1 MPNRVVNA
9 PDPILRFL
17 GAAGTVT
24 GSKFM
29 LTAGERRVLVDCGL
43 FQGLKQ
49 LRLMNWEPLPVD
61 ARGIDA
67 VLLTHA
73 HLDHSGYVPALVRN
87 GFRAKVISTPG
98 THSLCRIL
106 LPDSGH
112 LQEEEADYANAKGYS
127 KHSPALPLYTE
138 TDAWNSLDCFSPADF
153 DTDVDL
159 GPITARFLHAG
170 HIVGASLISIEINSP
185 RRKRIL
191 FSGDLGRPTHPI
203 LRPPAP
209 PPAADVI
216 VIESTYG
223 DRIHDD
229 AASLQRFED
238 AVARTLK
245 RDGVVI
251 IPSFAVDRTEVILY
265 QLARLRDAGRI
276 PSAPI
281 FVDSPM
287 ALAALRVYEESI
299 ARGSS
304 EIRADIAHAKNFFND
319 QDLTEIKTV
328 AASIELNSMPGP
340 MIIIS
345 ASGMASGGRVLHHLK
360 RRLPDRRNIVILVG
374 YQAAGTRG
382 RSLLDGAT
390 MLKMLGDYVPVAAEI
405 VDVPGFSSHADQRE
419 IINWLKLATV
429 RPQIVYIVH
438 GEPPA
443 SEALRA
449 RITNELGWNAVVPR
463 NLEQVRIG

>member
-1 MPNRVVNA
+1 MNVPA
-9 PDPILRFL
+9 PILRFL

-24 GSKFM
+24 GSKFL
-29 LTAGERRVLVDCGL
+29 LTVAAHRVLVDCGL

-49 LRLMNWEPLPVD
+49 LRLMNWQPLPVD
-61 ARGIDA
+61 VHGIDA

-73 HLDHSGYVPALVRN
+73 HLDHSGYIPALVRD
-87 GFRAKVISTPG
+87 GFRGKVISTPG
-98 THSLCRIL
+98 THSLCRVL

-112 LQEEEADYANAKGYS
+112 LQEEEARYANAKGYS

-138 TDAWNSLDCFSPADF
+138 KDAWNSLDCFSPAEF
-153 DTDVDL
+153 DTTVEL
-159 GPITARFLHAG
+159 GQITARFLRAG
-170 HIVGASLISIEINSP
+170 HIVGSSLISIEINSA

-191 FSGDLGRPTHPI
+191 FTGDLGRPTHPI

-229 AASLQRFED
+229 AASLQRFGD
-238 AVARTLK
+238 AISKTLE
-245 RDGVVI
+245 RGGVVI

-265 QLARLRDAGRI
+265 YLARLRDAGRI
-276 PSAPI
+276 PRTPT

-287 ALAALRVYEESI
+287 ALAALRIYEEFI
-299 ARGSS
+299 ARGSP
-304 EIRADIAHAKNFFND
+304 EIRADIAHAKGFFND

-328 AASIELNSMPGP
+328 EESIQLNSMSGP

-360 RRLPDRRNIVILVG
+360 RRLPDRRNTVILVG
-374 YQAAGTRG
+374 YQADGTRG
-382 RSLLDGAT
+382 RSLLDGAP
-390 MLKMLGDYVPVAAEI
+390 MVKMLGDYVPVAAEI
-405 VDVPGFSSHADQRE
+405 VDVPGFSVHADQRE
-419 IINWLKLATV
+419 ILNWLKLATV
-429 RPQIVYIVH
+429 RPQIVYVVH

-449 RITNELGWNAVVPR
+449 RIAHELGWNAVVPR
-463 NLEQVRIG
+463 NLEQVRID

>member
-1 MPNRVVNA
+1 MNVSP
-9 PDPILRFL
+9 PILRFL

-24 GSKFM
+24 GSKFL
-29 LTAGERRVLVDCGL
+29 LTAGGRRVLVDCGL

-49 LRLMNWEPLPVD
+49 LRLMNWNPLPVD
-61 ARGIDA
+61 VHGIDA
-67 VLLTHA
+67 VALTHA
-73 HLDHSGYVPALVRN
+73 HLEHSGYIPALVRD
-87 GFRAKVISTPG
+87 GFRGKVISTHG

-138 TDAWNSLDCFSPADF
+138 KDAWNSLDRFSPADF
-153 DTDVDL
+153 DTRVDL
-159 GPITARFLHAG
+159 GPLSVQFVHAG
-170 HIVGASLISIEINSP
+170 HILGASLVSIELDSP
-185 RRKRIL
+185 RRRRIL
-191 FSGDLGRPTHPI
+191 FTGDLGRPTHPI
-203 LRPPAP
+203 LRAPAP

-229 AASLQRFED
+229 AASLLRFEH
-238 AVARTLK
+238 AISKTLARG
-245 RDGVVI
+245 GVVI
-251 IPSFAVDRTEVILY
+251 IPSFAVDRTEVILHH
-265 QLARLRDAGRI
+265 LARLRESGRV
-276 PSAPI
+276 PSTPT

-287 ALAALRVYEESI
+287 ALAALKLYEESI
-299 ARGSS
+299 ARGSP
-304 EIRADIAHAKNFFND
+304 EIRADIAHAKGFFNS
-319 QDLTEIKTV
+319 QDLTEVKTV
-328 AASIELNSMPGP
+328 QESIRLNSMSGP

-360 RRLPDRRNIVILVG
+360 RRLPDRRNTVILVG
-374 YQAAGTRG
+374 FQAAGTRG
-382 RSLLDGAT
+382 RSLLDGAP
-390 MLKMLGDYVPVAAEI
+390 MVKMLGDYVPVAAEI
-405 VDVPGFSSHADQRE
+405 VDVSGFSSHADQRE
-419 IINWLKLATV
+419 ILNWLKLATV

-449 RITNELGWNAVVPR
+449 RITHELGWNAVVPR
-463 NLEQVRIG
+463 NLEQVRIS

>member
-1 MPNRVVNA
+1 MKSHFSN
-9 PDPILRFL
+9 LRFL

-24 GSKFM
+24 GSKFL
-29 LTAGERRVLVDCGL
+29 LTVGDHRVLVDCGL

-49 LRLMNWEPLPVD
+49 LRLMNWQPLPVG
-61 ARGIDA
+61 AHNIDT

-73 HLDHSGYVPALVRN
+73 HLDHSGYLPALVRD
-87 GFRAKVISTPG
+87 GFRGKVVATPG
-98 THSLCRIL
+98 TQSLCRIL

-112 LQEEEADYANAKGYS
+112 LQEEEADYANEKGYS

-138 TDAWNSLDCFSPADF
+138 KDAWNSLDAFSPAEF
-153 DTDVDL
+153 DTRIEL
-159 GPITARFLHAG
+159 GPICAQFLHAG
-170 HIVGASLISIEINSP
+170 HILGASLISVEINAAS
-185 RRKRIL
+185 RKRIL
-191 FSGDLGRPTHPI
+191 FTGDLGRPTHPI
-203 LRPPAP
+203 LRAPAP

-216 VIESTYG
+216 VVESTYG

-238 AVARTLK
+238 AISKTLARG
-245 RDGVVI
+245 GVVL
-251 IPSFAVDRTEVILY
+251 IPSFAVDRTEVTLH
-265 QLARLRDAGRI
+265 QLALLRDAGRI
-276 PSAPI
+276 PRTPT

-287 ALAALRVYEESI
+287 ALAALKIYEESI

-304 EIRADIAHAKNFFND
+304 EIRAEIARTNGFFDD

-328 AASIELNSMPGP
+328 EESMRLNSMSGP

-360 RRLPDRRNIVILVG
+360 RRLPDPRNTVILVG

-382 RSLLDGAT
+382 RSLLDGAS
-390 MLKMLGDYVPVAAEI
+390 MVKMLGGYVPVAAEI
-405 VDVPGFSSHADQRE
+405 VDVPAFSSHADQRE
-419 IINWLKLATV
+419 IINWLKLAAV

-443 SEALRA
+443 SEALRD
-449 RITNELGWNAVVPR
+449 RIAHELGWNAVVPR
-463 NLEQVRIG
+463 NLEQVRIS

>member
-1 MPNRVVNA
+1 VKVPGS
-9 PDPILRFL
+9 ILQFL

-24 GSKFM
+24 GSKFL
-29 LTAGERRVLVDCGL
+29 LTVGDHCVLVDCGL

-49 LRLMNWEPLPVD
+49 LRLMNWQPLPVD
-61 ARGIDA
+61 VHDVDA

-73 HLDHSGYVPALVRN
+73 HLDHSGYLPALVRD
-87 GFRAKVISTPG
+87 GFRGKVISTPG
-98 THSLCRIL
+98 TQSLCRIL

-112 LQEEEADYANAKGYS
+112 LQEEEADYANTRGYS

-138 TDAWNSLDCFSPADF
+138 KDAWNSLERFSPAQF
-153 DTDVDL
+153 DRRVEL
-159 GPITARFLHAG
+159 GPIDAQFLHAG
-170 HIVGASLISIEINSP
+170 HILGASLISVEINST
-185 RRKRIL
+185 RRKRLL
-191 FSGDLGRPTHPI
+191 FTGDLGRPTHPI
-203 LRPPAP
+203 LRAPAP
-209 PPAADVI
+209 PPPADVI

-223 DRIHDD
+223 DRIHED

-238 AVARTLK
+238 ALSRTLA
-245 RDGVVI
+245 RSGVVI
-251 IPSFAVDRTEVILY
+251 IPSFAVDRTEVILH

-276 PSAPI
+276 PRTPT

-287 ALAALRVYEESI
+287 ALAALRIYEDSI
-299 ARGSS
+299 ARGSP
-304 EIRADIAHAKNFFND
+304 EIRTDIARMNNFFDD

-328 AASIELNSMPGP
+328 EESIRLNSMSGP

-360 RRLPDRRNIVILVG
+360 RRLPDSRNTVILVG

-382 RSLLDGAT
+382 RSLQDGAS
-390 MLKMLGDYVPVAAEI
+390 MVKMLGDYVPVAAEI
-405 VDVPGFSSHADQRE
+405 VDIPAFSSHADQRE
-419 IINWLKLATV
+419 ILNWLKLATV

-443 SEALRA
+443 SEALREC
-449 RITNELGWNAVVPR
+449 ITHDLGWNAVVPR
-463 NLEQVRIG
+463 NLEHVRIS

>member
-1 MPNRVVNA
+1 MKA
-9 PDPILRFL
+9 QGSILRFL

-24 GSKFM
+24 GSKFL
-29 LTAGERRVLVDCGL
+29 LTVGDHCVLVDCGL

-49 LRLMNWEPLPVD
+49 LRLMNWQPLPVD
-61 ARGIDA
+61 VHGIDA

-73 HLDHSGYVPALVRN
+73 HLDHSGFIPAVVRD
-87 GFRAKVISTPG
+87 GFRGKVISTPG
-98 THSLCRIL
+98 TQSLCRIL

-138 TDAWNSLDCFSPADF
+138 RDAWDSLECFSPAEF
-153 DTDVDL
+153 DTKVDL

-170 HIVGASLISIEINSP
+170 HILGASLISVEINSA
-185 RRKRIL
+185 RRTRML
-191 FSGDLGRPTHPI
+191 FTGDLGRPTHPI
-203 LRPPAP
+203 LRSPAP
-209 PPAADVI
+209 PPAADII

-229 AASLQRFED
+229 AASLERFAD
-238 AVARTLK
+238 AVSKTLE
-245 RDGVVI
+245 RSGVVI
-251 IPSFAVDRTEVILY
+251 IPSFAVDRTEVILHH
-265 QLARLRDAGRI
+265 LARLRDAGRI
-276 PSAPI
+276 PAAPT

-287 ALAALRVYEESI
+287 ALAALKLYEESI
-299 ARGSS
+299 ARGSP
-304 EIRADIAHAKNFFND
+304 EVRADIARANNFFNG

-328 AASIELNSMPGP
+328 EESMRLNSMSGP

-360 RRLPDRRNIVILVG
+360 RRLPDRRNTVILVG

-382 RSLLDGAT
+382 RSLLDGAR
-390 MLKMLGDYVPVAAEI
+390 MVKMLGDYVPVAAEI
-405 VDVPGFSSHADQRE
+405 IDVPAFSSHADQRE
-419 IINWLKLATV
+419 ILNWLKLATV
-429 RPQIVYIVH
+429 PPRLVYIVH

-443 SEALRA
+443 SEALRE
-449 RITNELGWNAVVPR
+449 RITTELGWNAVVPR
-463 NLEQVRIG
+463 NLEQVRID

>member
-1 MPNRVVNA
+1 VNA
-9 PDPILRFL
+9 AILRFL

-24 GSKFM
+24 GSKFL
-29 LTAGERRVLVDCGL
+29 LTAGDRRVLVDCGL

-49 LRLMNWEPLPVD
+49 LRLMNWQPIPVD
-61 ARGIDA
+61 VRGIDA

-73 HLDHSGYVPALVRN
+73 HLDHSGYVPALVRE

-98 THSLCRIL
+98 THALCRIL

-112 LQEEEADYANAKGYS
+112 LQEEEAGYANAKGYS

-138 TDAWNSLDCFSPADF
+138 TDAWKSLDHFSPVDF
-153 DTDVDL
+153 GAKVDL
-159 GPITARFLHAG
+159 DPITAQFLQAG
-170 HIVGASLISIEINSP
+170 HILGASLINIEINSP
-185 RRKRIL
+185 RRRRIL
-191 FSGDLGRPTHPI
+191 FTGDLGRPAHPI
-203 LRPPAP
+203 LRAPAP

-229 AASLQRFED
+229 AASLKRFED
-238 AVARTLK
+238 AISKTLE
-245 RDGVVI
+245 RGGVVI
-251 IPSFAVDRTEVILY
+251 IPSFAVDRTEVILHE
-265 QLARLRDAGRI
+265 LARLRDAGRI
-276 PSAPI
+276 PGAPT

-287 ALAALRVYEESI
+287 ALAALRVYEEAI
-299 ARGSS
+299 ARGSP
-304 EIRADIAHAKNFFND
+304 EIRTDIAHEKSFFNN

-328 AASIELNSMPGP
+328 AGSIELNSKSGP

-360 RRLPDRRNIVILVG
+360 QRLPDRRNTVILVG
-374 YQAAGTRG
+374 FQAAGTRG
-382 RSLLDGAT
+382 RSLADGAP
-390 MLKMLGDYVPVAAEI
+390 MVKMLGDYVPVAAEI

-419 IINWLKLATV
+419 ILDWLKLAPV
-429 RPQIVYIVH
+429 RPRIVYIVH

-449 RITNELGWNAVVPR
+449 RITQELGWNAVVPR
-463 NLEQVRIG
+463 NLEQVRID